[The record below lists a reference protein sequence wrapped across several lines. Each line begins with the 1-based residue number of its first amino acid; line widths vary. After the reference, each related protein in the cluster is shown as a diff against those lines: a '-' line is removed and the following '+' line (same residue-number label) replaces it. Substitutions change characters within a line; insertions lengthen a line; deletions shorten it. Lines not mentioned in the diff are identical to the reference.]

1 MKLTDLIEQLQDLLE
16 DFPELAEADVMVA
29 QQPSYPLAAVIDCIS
44 LVDSDNDDEFLD
56 EEEISGG
63 LPTVWIATSEVG
75 SSSSISPY
83 APRAAWE
90 GR

>member
-1 MKLTDLIEQLQDLLE
+1 MTLTDLIEQLQDLLE

-29 QQPSYPLAAVIDCIS
+29 TQPSYPLTAVIDCIS
-44 LVDSDNDDEFLD
+44 LVDGDSDDEFLD
-56 EEEISGG
+56 EEGISGG

-75 SSSSISPY
+75 ASSSISPY
-83 APRAAWE
+83 APRSAWE